1 MRFILVA
8 ALMLPVLSVWAEQQ
22 PVASISDAS
31 GDDHGSGS
39 LVYPQRADFEDGDL
53 DLLLMQVS
61 RDAEGYWFEA
71 KFRNA
76 IRDPAA
82 APAVSGESLTDFA
95 RKGFYQFNIDIY
107 IDTDRFQGSGNT
119 FTLPGRKVGIDPAY
133 AWERAVILTPRPEL
147 MRQQLLDALS
157 EQFPGRANAD
167 TEARV
172 DQAMF
177 FPTRI
182 RVRGKSISFFV
193 PAGFFPEGDAGD
205 WAVTAFV
212 TGAITIIPAD
222 MSLLPATRKP
232 LDRIQ
237 LGVMQP
243 ASGHPRDTFGYGPG
257 EAMPGPVVDVLGATS
272 AQQRQMLAANSAVVG
287 VYREQHAA
295 NESARR
301 GVAGDAPVT
310 EQKASVMT
318 IGNLLQLEVA
328 GVQPGEA
335 APVESVPIEVP
346 SIVKRLRA
354 LQQLYD
360 QKLIDESEY
369 KEQKQRI
376 LKEL

>member
-1 MRFILVA
+1 MA

-31 GDDHGSGS
+31 GDDHGSGA
-39 LVYPQRADFEDGDL
+39 LVYPQRADFEGGDL
-53 DLLLMQVS
+53 DLLLMQAS

-95 RKGFYQFNIDIY
+95 RKGFYQFNIDLY
-107 IDTDRFQGSGNT
+107 IDMDHLQGSGNT
-119 FTLPGRKVGIDPAY
+119 FTLPGRKIGIDPAY

-157 EQFPGRANAD
+157 EQFPGRTNAD

-172 DQAMF
+172 DRAIF

-193 PAGFFPEGDAGD
+193 PAGFFPEGDARD

-212 TGAITIIPAD
+212 TGAITTIPAD
-222 MSLLPATRKP
+222 ISLLPTTRKP

-243 ASGHPRDTFGYGPG
+243 ASGHPRDTFGYRPG

-272 AQQRQMLAANSAVVG
+272 AQQRRMLAANNAVAG

-295 NESARR
+295 NESTRR
-301 GVAGDAPVT
+301 GAAGDAQIT
-310 EQKASVMT
+310 EQKAPVMTTPVMT

-335 APVESVPIEVP
+335 GPVESIPVEVQ